1 MNLIN
6 IFIIYFILIQV
17 LKYIL
22 LYIYYENKYNE
33 VNIIKYN

>member
-22 LYIYYENKYNE
+22 LYENKYNE

>member
-22 LYIYYENKYNE
+22 LYVYENKYNE